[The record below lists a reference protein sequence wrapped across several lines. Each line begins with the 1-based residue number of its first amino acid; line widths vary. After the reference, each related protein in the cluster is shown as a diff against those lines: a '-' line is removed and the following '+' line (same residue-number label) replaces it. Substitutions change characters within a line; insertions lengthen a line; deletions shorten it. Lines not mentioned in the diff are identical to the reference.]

1 MVHSGRYLF
10 SSACAFRVTLVA
22 KLLKQ
27 ECLQTLQKYLPFLQT
42 YKILQNP
49 AKFYKAGISAVFL
62 VHPCLPYT
70 FGFRAF
76 GFSHVRKR

>member
-27 ECLQTLQKYLPFLQT
+27 ECLQTLQKYLPCNN
-42 YKILQNP
+42 ILNENLIGS
-49 AKFYKAGISAVFL
+49 KDKLYNLSFV
-62 VHPCLPYT
+62 
-70 FGFRAF
+70 
-76 GFSHVRKR
+76 